1 MRRRTGVIV
10 NTGPV
15 VPPAATGPGRAVDVD
30 GRAHVLTPLGNA
42 VHGELSW
49 VQPAVFRRE
58 WQLVSERGEHLLIR
72 GGDLT
77 GRHCTVET
85 PVATWALARGWIGD
99 VELSEPEGRTLARI
113 QHRWFQGARLEP
125 AAGPSLVWRWHWLG
139 NRTLE
144 DDEGHELLRLR
155 WRRAFLR
162 WEASVTLSDVARWR
176 DDLLELLA
184 TTFFAWLSERRSR
197 GH

>member
-1 MRRRTGVIV
+1 MRRRTGVV
-10 NTGPV
+10 VHAGPV
-15 VPPAATGPGRAVDVD
+15 VSAAATGPGRALDVD
-30 GRAHVLTPLGNA
+30 GRPHVLTPLGDA

-49 VQPAVFRRE
+49 LQPAVFRRQ

-72 GGDLT
+72 GRGLT

-85 PVATWALARGWIGD
+85 PAATWALARGWTGD

-144 DDEGHELLRLR
+144 DEEGHELLRLR

-162 WEASVTLSDVARWR
+162 WEASVTLSDAARR
-176 DDLLELLA
+176 REDLPELLA
-184 TTFFAWLSERRSR
+184 ITFFAWLSERRGR
-197 GH
+197 AH

>member
-1 MRRRTGVIV
+1 MRKRTGVIV
-10 NTGPV
+10 HAGPV
-15 VPPAATGPGRAVDVD
+15 VSAAATGSGRALDVD
-30 GRAHVLTPLGNA
+30 GRPHVLTPLDNA
-42 VHGELSW
+42 VLGELSW
-49 VQPAVFRRE
+49 VQPAVLRRE

-72 GGDLT
+72 GRGLT

-85 PVATWALARGWIGD
+85 PAATWALARGWIGD

-125 AAGPSLVWRWHWLG
+125 AAGPSLVWRWRWLG
-139 NRTLE
+139 DRTLGDEE
-144 DDEGHELLRLR
+144 DHELLRLTWRPAFMR
-155 WRRAFLR
+155 WQATV
-162 WEASVTLSDVARWR
+162 ALSDAARRR